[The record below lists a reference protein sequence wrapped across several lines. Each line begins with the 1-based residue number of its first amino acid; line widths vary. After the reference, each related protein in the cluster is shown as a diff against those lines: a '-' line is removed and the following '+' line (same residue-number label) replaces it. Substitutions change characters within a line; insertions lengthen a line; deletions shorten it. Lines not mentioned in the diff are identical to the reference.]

1 MEILGGSSN
10 LNKKKT
16 KNLKSHEPVFYLQY
30 NINNVTCL
38 NWEMLQ
44 FYPQNE
50 LISNLKPATGLK
62 IVGTGHVYNGLAS
75 PLLFKTVWRH
85 LCIKVMSFWGFGVEF
100 GPPPFLPDIDFQLL
114 KSSWSYLTYFLFN
127 GAPNVLYRW
136 KIWTAGRPI
145 QHPDSST
152 TKPCCC
158 NCCSVWFCIVLLN
171 TQGLPWNRNVIWR
184 GAYVALKPLYTFQH
198 S

>member
-1 MEILGGSSN
+1 MLGCFSN

-44 FYPQNE
+44 SYAQNE

-75 PLLFKTVWRH
+75 LAA
-85 LCIKVMSFWGFGVEF
+85 
-100 GPPPFLPDIDFQLL
+100 
-114 KSSWSYLTYFLFN
+114 TY
-127 GAPNVLYRW
+127 
-136 KIWTAGRPI
+136 
-145 QHPDSST
+145 
-152 TKPCCC
+152 
-158 NCCSVWFCIVLLN
+158 
-171 TQGLPWNRNVIWR
+171 
-184 GAYVALKPLYTFQH
+184 
-198 S
+198 